1 MSKSGNKIF
10 PLYKAGVFQ
19 YEIKQ
24 ETPKDRVERL
34 EQAMTKVNE
43 RIDLLVCPELFMSG
57 YGNPDDIQKYAEKS
71 DGPFSKSISQ
81 LAVKFKTSII
91 YGYPELNSNK
101 LFNSAQYIHR
111 DGRLF
116 VNHRKTI
123 LPRTGYEI
131 ELFSEGQKNSTL
143 QIDHMNIALVICYE
157 LEFPEIIR
165 MFAKNKINIIIA
177 PTGQSNEW
185 PAASRYI
192 SRSRAF
198 ENGIFVIYANYC
210 GINNNINFMGESK
223 IINPEG
229 LDIIAAKDK
238 EELIIGEI
246 DLNLIQKVRNRLP
259 YLEDTKK
266 IKM

>member
-1 MSKSGNKIF
+1 MSNSGNTIF
-10 PLYKAGVFQ
+10 PLYKAGIFQ
-19 YEIKQ
+19 YRSRQ
-24 ETPKDRVERL
+24 ESPTDRIERL
-34 EQAMTKVNE
+34 EQAIRKANQK
-43 RIDLLVCPELFMSG
+43 IDFIVCPELFISG
-57 YGNPDDIQKYAEKS
+57 YGNPDDIKKYAEKM
-71 DGPFSKSISQ
+71 DGQFSKSISQ
-81 LAVKFKTSII
+81 LAIKFKTSII

-101 LFNSAQYIHR
+101 LFNSAQCFNK
-111 DGRLF
+111 DGKF
-116 VNHRKTI
+116 VANHRKTI

-131 ELFSEGQKNSTL
+131 ELFSPGQKNSSF
-143 QIDHMNIALVICYE
+143 QINDMNIALVICYE

-165 MFAKNKINIIIA
+165 ASAKNKTNVIIA

-185 PAASRYI
+185 PAAARYI

-210 GINNNINFMGESK
+210 GTNNNINFMGESK
-223 IINPEG
+223 IIDPKG
-229 LDIIAAKDK
+229 LDIVAANDK

-259 YLEDTKK
+259 YLEDSKK